1 MQNFCKKVWLGLKNS
16 PHTCVSVSATNNNNV
31 SASKYSA
38 AAASV
43 AGFSSRMNSSGS
55 GISIANTAESTAS
68 NLNLFDN
75 QMLNASS
82 SGSHLDEDMG
92 RSSLYDLANIGTDK
106 VRHYWLH
113 SFSTFKNQSMEA
125 ITCSWWTDL
134 TLTFYYKHVSG
145 LFWKLIIYWTK
156 N

>member
-1 MQNFCKKVWLGLKNS
+1 MTRVSSKQLWKQNIVTIVSNFCKKDWLGLKNS
-16 PHTCVSVSATNNNNV
+16 PRTCVSVSATNNNNV
-31 SASKYSA
+31 SASKYS

-106 VRHYWLH
+106 VRHY
-113 SFSTFKNQSMEA
+113 
-125 ITCSWWTDL
+125 
-134 TLTFYYKHVSG
+134 
-145 LFWKLIIYWTK
+145 
-156 N
+156 

>member
-1 MQNFCKKVWLGLKNS
+1 METKYHIHVVQNFRNKVWLGLKNS

-31 SASKYSA
+31 SASKYSAA

-106 VRHYWLH
+106 VRHY
-113 SFSTFKNQSMEA
+113 
-125 ITCSWWTDL
+125 
-134 TLTFYYKHVSG
+134 
-145 LFWKLIIYWTK
+145 
-156 N
+156 

>member
-1 MQNFCKKVWLGLKNS
+1 M
-16 PHTCVSVSATNNNNV
+16 
-31 SASKYSA
+31 
-38 AAASV
+38 
-43 AGFSSRMNSSGS
+43 AGFSSRMNSSS

-106 VRHYWLH
+106 VRHY
-113 SFSTFKNQSMEA
+113 
-125 ITCSWWTDL
+125 
-134 TLTFYYKHVSG
+134 
-145 LFWKLIIYWTK
+145 
-156 N
+156 